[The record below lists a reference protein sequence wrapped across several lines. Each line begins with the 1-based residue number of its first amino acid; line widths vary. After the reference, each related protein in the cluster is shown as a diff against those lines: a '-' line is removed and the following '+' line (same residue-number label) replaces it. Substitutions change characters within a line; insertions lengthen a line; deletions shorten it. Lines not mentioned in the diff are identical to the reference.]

1 MIYLRHPLPENPY
14 PSADTLHFPHKT
26 AWITVLCTTIVVLVL
41 GLTTLDETT
50 LTLSRLVQKTVLLPF
65 LSGAL
70 VISLFLCAYLF
81 RKLRHWNRDSLYEQ
95 HRIWWKDKTSEAIQI
110 AEHASLFPVDNA
122 TLKILN
128 LEGDMPASKDIP
140 RKLPVT
146 PDEHDG
152 LSRLQQALS
161 LLLKKLSFSAVQQPE
176 ALSEVWLFIRHGN
189 EQVFQDAITLF
200 SQYYPQFHKV
210 TFHTQATTPDRN
222 MLDKWITDGFK
233 GFRLLITLELH
244 TEPEDAFC
252 EHGTAFL
259 FCWNEQVASQH
270 VPVWYFSS
278 VTSPL
283 NTLTKTVQTLF
294 TTERVP
300 GTELRRLWRT
310 NINGEGKYL
319 LEEAIN
325 AAGLPP
331 GSQKWHTLQPTDQWS
346 TGYSWLM
353 LEWAASAVRHGQQG
367 QLLAAAP
374 SLSEINVTHLSSY
387 VPYHETDYETREA
400 QSFKYTL
407 FASLSM
413 GLCTILTSNLL
424 SFIFLTGTAEGN
436 ISDALIF
443 SVLAFYIIIL
453 VVILFNEL
461 RYQRQLFRQLKFYY
475 Y

>member
-1 MIYLRHPLPENPY
+1 MIYLRHPLPKNPY
-14 PSADTLHFPHKT
+14 PSANTLHFPHKT

-50 LTLSRLVQKTVLLPF
+50 LTLSRLLQQTVLLPF
-65 LSGAL
+65 FSGAL

-81 RKLRHWNRDSLYEQ
+81 RKLRHWNRDSLYGQ
-95 HRIWWKDKTSEAIQI
+95 HLIWWKNKTSEAIQI

-128 LEGDMPASKDIP
+128 LEGEMPASKDIP
-140 RKLPVT
+140 RKLPIT
-146 PDEHDG
+146 PDEHNG
-152 LSRLQQALS
+152 LSRTQQALS
-161 LLLKKLSFSAVQQPE
+161 LLLSKLSFSALKNPE
-176 ALSEVWLFIRHGN
+176 ALSEIWLFIRHGN
-189 EQVFQDAITLF
+189 DQVFQDAVTLF
-200 SQYYPQFHKV
+200 RQYYPQFNDV
-210 TFHTQATTPDRN
+210 AVHTQATTPDRS
-222 MLDKWITDGFK
+222 MLDEWIAKGFT
-233 GFRLLITLELH
+233 GFRLLVSLELH
-244 TEPEDAFC
+244 TKPEDEFC

-259 FCWNEQVASQH
+259 FCWNEKVASQH

-283 NTLTKTVQTLF
+283 NTLTETVQILF
-294 TTERVP
+294 ATERVP
-300 GTELRRLWRT
+300 SAKLRHLWRT
-310 NINGEGKYL
+310 NISGEGKYL

-325 AAGLPP
+325 AAGFPAS
-331 GSQKWHTLQPTDQWS
+331 SQKWHTLQPTDQWS
-346 TGYSWLM
+346 TGYLWLM

-374 SLSEINVTHLSSY
+374 SLSEINITHLSSY

-413 GLCTILTSNLL
+413 GLCTIFASNLF
-424 SFIFLTGTAEGN
+424 SAIFLTGAGEGN
-436 ISDALIF
+436 MSDYLISSIL
-443 SVLAFYIIIL
+443 VFYLIIL
-453 VVILFNEL
+453 AIIVFNEF
-461 RYQRQLFRQLKFYY
+461 RYQNALFRQLKCYY